1 MASHREA
8 LHRLLDA
15 ISAMREA
22 GYTQEDV
29 QELVTAAFEH
39 LEDDPRQPY
48 AYGHCTNCNKL
59 VIGWSVYQWSV
70 LVRKPCPKCGKPW

>member
-22 GYTQEDV
+22 GYTQENV
-29 QELVTAAFEH
+29 QELVGDAF
-39 LEDDPRQPY
+39 
-48 AYGHCTNCNKL
+48 GHCTECGPTRRHRLRQPPPNR
-59 VIGWSVYQWSV
+59 
-70 LVRKPCPKCGKPW
+70 VRLSPNPPKRDVRVVDTMDDG